1 MIPHRKWSDSGMQLV
16 LVLQLLTCT
25 LSPRDT
31 STVAKA
37 AKRATPVRLP
47 GERGVHFRCLV
58 APRELV
64 SLTSR
69 ESIN

>member
-1 MIPHRKWSDSGMQLV
+1 MQLV
-16 LVLQLLTCT
+16 LVLHIQEICT

-31 STVAKA
+31 STLAKA
-37 AKRATPVRLP
+37 AKAATPP
-47 GERGVHFRCLV
+47 GERGVHFRYLV